1 MDQSGGSAQLPIS
14 APSLS
19 RGTKRPA
26 SPSASSSS
34 SASSSGHDLGPDGFG
49 AESAAEYPG
58 WGVEDEQEMPPRM
71 DKVKERLG
79 PLTYQGVI
87 ESMRY
92 IVKQLVDC
100 AGRAALENVIGSGA
114 IITSDYSGI
123 GSAEVSV
130 ALIKDPAALCMRCAA
145 FNVSLVSIRD
155 VIAVGSQARSGGR
168 FGRYVLHGCSC
179 MARALRSMGGCRP
192 RRRWSTGSCWTT
204 RRKPMTSLPSGALAM
219 KTPLAASSCSATLR
233 TPRLST

>member
-14 APSLS
+14 APSPS

-34 SASSSGHDLGPDGFG
+34 SASSSGHDLGPDGSG
-49 AESAAEYPG
+49 AEAAAEYPG

-71 DKVKERLG
+71 GKDKERLG

-100 AGRAALENVIGSGA
+100 AGHAALENVIGSGA

-130 ALIKDPAALCMRCAA
+130 ALIMDPAALCMRCAA
-145 FNVSLVSIRD
+145 FNVSRVSIHD
-155 VIAVGSQARSGGR
+155 VIAVGSQAHCRGR
-168 FGRYVLHGCSC
+168 FGRYCLAWLLLHGTCV
-179 MARALRSMGGCRP
+179 AQHGGCRP
-192 RRRWSTGSCWTT
+192 RRRWGTCSCRTT
-204 RRKPMTSLPSGALAM
+204 RGKPMTSLHLLAR
-219 KTPLAASSCSATLR
+219 LR
-233 TPRLST
+233 